1 MILMSFFE
9 MNIAAMLVGFVLDLI
24 IGDPEGWT
32 HPVIWI
38 GKWISFV
45 EKRLRKRG
53 GNLRRSA
60 LVLTTSTVLIAMAAT
75 AAVLGILALIHK
87 AALFAGMCIISWW
100 CLSAKCLAV
109 EAKGVYRALGVSV
122 AQGRTQVARIVGRDT
137 TELSEEEIVCAT
149 VETVA
154 ENTTDGVI
162 SPMLYLAIGGPVLAM
177 GFKAAS
183 TLDSMV
189 GYLNEKY
196 RDIGWSSAKLDD
208 VLNYIPARI
217 CGWLMCIGAF
227 FVKLD
232 GKNAIR
238 IMKRDHA
245 NHLSP
250 NCAWSESA
258 AAGAMH
264 IQLGGTHTY
273 FGKVVEKPTI
283 GDDDR
288 PVEKRDILRANRLLY
303 VSSALMA
310 GIAAL
315 AGVMI
320 WLI

>member
-1 MILMSFFE
+1 

-38 GKWISFV
+38 GKWISFM
-45 EKRLRKRG
+45 EKRLRRKG

-60 LVLTTSTVLIAMAAT
+60 LVLTASTVLIAMAAT
-75 AAVLGILALIHK
+75 AAMLGILALIHK
-87 AALFAGMCIISWW
+87 AALFIGMCIISWW

-109 EAKGVYRALGVSV
+109 ESKGVYRALGVSV
-122 AQGRTQVARIVGRDT
+122 EKGRTQVARIVGRDT
-137 TELSEEEIVCAT
+137 TELSEEEIICAT

-196 RDIGWSSAKLDD
+196 RDIGWSSAKFDD

>member
-60 LVLTTSTVLIAMAAT
+60 LVLTASTVLIAMAAT
-75 AAVLGILALIHK
+75 AAMLGILALIHK
-87 AALFAGMCIISWW
+87 AALFIGMCIISWW
-100 CLSAKCLAV
+100 CLSAKCLAM

-122 AQGRTQVARIVGRDT
+122 EKGRTQVARIVGRDT
-137 TELSEEEIVCAT
+137 TELSEEEIICAT

-303 VSSALMA
+303 ISSTLM
-310 GIAAL
+310 AAL